1 MRKFLVF
8 ETKEEERIKVEV
20 TNTFIF
26 ESESLINRFNN
37 TGEIVNSET
46 GLALLDK
53 FPVYITMVKHIHII
67 FEQ

>member
-37 TGEIVNSET
+37 TGEISNSET

-53 FPVYITMVKHIHII
+53 FPVYIAMVKHIHII